1 MLAQRSRSPSPFS
14 GRSLKRAL
22 DEIESSPPDR
32 GRKRYRQEYILRISK
47 KRNRESEEG
56 DISKRKK
63 KSAEWTSPR
72 IVDMDSG
79 DVLPEEKDLPTALIP
94 MTRTRPAFIIPKM
107 KVNKTVYV
115 PPYPYD
121 RTDKQM
127 PLVLYKDPKTSLQN
141 EQDDEEEVF
150 VEPIFDGPRFV
161 ELDDDGD
168 EVLLPSDTLDQ
179 GNSQVIEQD
188 DGDADVMDID

>member
-1 MLAQRSRSPSPFS
+1 
-14 GRSLKRAL
+14 
-22 DEIESSPPDR
+22 
-32 GRKRYRQEYILRISK
+32 
-47 KRNRESEEG
+47 
-56 DISKRKK
+56 
-63 KSAEWTSPR
+63 
-72 IVDMDSG
+72 
-79 DVLPEEKDLPTALIP
+79 
-94 MTRTRPAFIIPKM
+94 M
-107 KVNKTVYV
+107 KINKTVYV

-121 RTDKQM
+121 RSDKQM

-188 DGDADVMDID
+188 DGDADVMDIDWCKYPV